1 MISVPGKKIVVEA
14 ANKELMKKIMTKDAL
29 ERLSRVKISS
39 PVIATQLESY
49 LIHVYQSGQIT
60 GKINDKKLK
69 QILEVLVP
77 QKPKTKIKRK
87 RK

>member
-1 MISVPGKKIVVEA
+1 VASKKIVVEA
-14 ANKELMKKIMTKDAL
+14 ANKELMKKILTRDAM

-49 LIHVYQSGQIT
+49 LVHVYQNGQLD
-60 GKINDKKLK
+60 GKINDNKLK
-69 QILEVLVP
+69 QILEVLT
-77 QKPKTKIKRK
+77 PKKETKIKRK